1 VQAYWDIYP
10 TFLHKAFT
18 RAFTE
23 GLSDPTSRV
32 TESEWIKILGHLRD
46 VLVQCNHCHATNFL
60 DEDNP
65 GQVCARCQRPIE
77 RPLVLH
83 VGRRRLVVSPFTKI
97 RSTDAPASEDE
108 VQEWARVRRHPS
120 DAHRWGLE
128 NLTTNSWSGTLPD
141 GSTFHIDAHQ
151 TVELLPG
158 LRLELPSGVMMVGR

>member
-1 VQAYWDIYP
+1 
-10 TFLHKAFT
+10 
-18 RAFTE
+18 
-23 GLSDPTSRV
+23 
-32 TESEWIKILGHLRD
+32 
-46 VLVQCNHCHATNFL
+46 L